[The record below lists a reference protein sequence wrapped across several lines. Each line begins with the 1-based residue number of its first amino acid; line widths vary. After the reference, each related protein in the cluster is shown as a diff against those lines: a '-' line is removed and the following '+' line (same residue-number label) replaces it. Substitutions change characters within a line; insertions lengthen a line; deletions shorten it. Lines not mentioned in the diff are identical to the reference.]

1 MAAITKRQIKKIKQ
15 NKEKKLKKK
24 KKKKKRKNIN
34 NKTEFYEGCLIWGGG
49 IKKR

>member
-24 KKKKKRKNIN
+24 KEKKKEKIRPSSMKVVI
-34 NKTEFYEGCLIWGGG
+34 FGVAV
-49 IKKR
+49 

>member
-24 KKKKKRKNIN
+24 KRKKERK
-34 NKTEFYEGCLIWGGG
+34 NKTEFYEGCHIWGGG
-49 IKKR
+49 LKKR